1 LGALRNI
8 KSGEKMSQLST
19 IPQAVLDL
27 VGSLLSQPHIAVMV
41 VAVMPW
47 IAWMVVNRKK

>member
-1 LGALRNI
+1 MSNI
-8 KSGEKMSQLST
+8 SD
-19 IPQAVLDL
+19 IPQAALEAI
-27 VGSLLSQPHIAVMV
+27 GAFLSQPHIAVMI

>member
-1 LGALRNI
+1 VLL
-8 KSGEKMSQLST
+8 KSNKGEEMNQISA

-27 VGSLLSQPHIAVMV
+27 IGTLLSQPHIAVMV

>member
-1 LGALRNI
+1 VLFNTNEGKRMNQISA
-8 KSGEKMSQLST
+8 

-27 VGSLLSQPHIAVMV
+27 VGTLLSQPHIAVMV